1 MSMPAQSKSARSYD
15 LLKQRI
21 TDGTY
26 GPGYRI
32 VLDQVATELGVSAIP
47 IREALRR
54 LEAEGYVEVTR
65 NVGAHV
71 SRFDATQYVHT
82 MHILAMLEGYA
93 TSITAP
99 LLSAGDIARARAIN
113 VRIAEA
119 GPDFDP
125 RVFSALNYDF
135 HFAIYQ
141 HCPDAHLREL
151 IQVEWDRMAL
161 IRRASFQL
169 TQQRFRHSV
178 AEHDAILDLIE
189 TGAPAAEI
197 ERVARQHKIHTVDSL
212 ATQNAAIGRAHHE
225 IPH

>member
-1 MSMPAQSKSARSYD
+1 MTGAAQSKSVRSYE
-15 LLKQRI
+15 LLKRRI

-32 VLDQVATELGVSAIP
+32 VLDQVAGELGVSAIP
-47 IREALRR
+47 VREALRM
-54 LEAEGYVEVTR
+54 LQAEGYVEVTP

-82 MHILAMLEGYA
+82 MHVLAMLEGYA

-99 LLSAGDIARARAIN
+99 LLTAEDIAHARAIN
-113 VRIAEA
+113 ARIAEA

-125 RVFSALNYDF
+125 RVFSELNYEF

-141 HCPDAHLREL
+141 RCPDAHLREL

-161 IRRASFQL
+161 VRRASFQL
-169 TQQRFRHSV
+169 PQQRFRHSV
-178 AEHDAILDLIE
+178 AEHEAILDLIE
-189 TGAPAAEI
+189 AGGPAADI
-197 ERVARQHKIHTVDSL
+197 ERLARDHKIHTVDAL
-212 ATQNAAIGRAHHE
+212 ATANAAIGKAHHL
-225 IPH
+225 

>member
-1 MSMPAQSKSARSYD
+1 MSEPAQSKSTLSYE

-32 VLDQVATELGVSAIP
+32 VLNQIAGELGVSAIP
-47 IREALRR
+47 VREALRR
-54 LEAEGYVEVTR
+54 LQAEGYVELTR

-93 TSITAP
+93 TAITAP
-99 LLSAGDIARARAIN
+99 LLTAADIAHARAVN
-113 VRIAEA
+113 ARIADT

-125 RVFSALNYDF
+125 RVFSELNHEF

-151 IQVEWDRMAL
+151 VQVEWDRIAL
-161 IRRASFQL
+161 IRRASFHLPQD
-169 TQQRFRHSV
+169 RIRRSID
-178 AEHDAILDLIE
+178 EHDALLDLIE
-189 TGAPAAEI
+189 SGADAADI
-197 ERVARQHKIHTVDSL
+197 EHLARQHKIHSVDAL
-212 ATQNAAIGRAHHE
+212 ATRNAAIGKASH
-225 IPH
+225 P

>member
-1 MSMPAQSKSARSYD
+1 MTAASQSKSARSYD

-21 TDGTY
+21 NDGTY

-32 VLDQVATELGVSAIP
+32 VLDQVAGELGVSAIP

-99 LLSAGDIARARAIN
+99 LLTPDDLARAREIN
-113 VRIAEA
+113 VRIAQA

-125 RVFSALNYDF
+125 QVFSALNYEF

-161 IRRASFQL
+161 IRRASFQP
-169 TQQRFRHSV
+169 TQDRFRQSV

-189 TGAPAAEI
+189 AGAPATDVEQL
-197 ERVARQHKIHTVDSL
+197 ARQHKIHTVDAL
-212 ATQNAAIGRAHHE
+212 ATQNAAIGDAHR
-225 IPH
+225 P